1 MAWNQPNSNPKPI
14 QRKPSP
20 ARGIVAGLLCVIIA
34 VVCFFVFKGK
44 DSTSQAKE
52 HKSQAIKEV
61 KPSIPPR
68 TEVVEKTKENPVVA
82 VTNPPKQKYLGHVTT
97 QKFSRVVTLADGT
110 VTNLRRRVAF
120 TNQMEQIL
128 SSALNPRGIAVPL
141 RLALRRYSDKQLHD
155 MFHTDL
161 KPEKGD
167 DEFVLSR
174 KLELQDL
181 KIQVRDLESEG
192 HTYSEIFD
200 EIDNI
205 GRNARAE
212 IKSARQG
219 LSQLIKAGESPE
231 VLKAWVDEKNVK
243 LKELGEPPLRVP
255 AQFLEQQE
263 P

>member
-1 MAWNQPNSNPKPI
+1 MAWNQPNLNPKPD
-14 QRKPSP
+14 QNKPLP
-20 ARGIVAGLLCVIIA
+20 VRGLVAGLVCVIIA
-34 VVCFFVFKGK
+34 TLCFFVFKGK
-44 DSTSQAKE
+44 GTPPNVRERASRT
-52 HKSQAIKEV
+52 IKEV
-61 KPSIPPR
+61 KPAISARQDVAKEIM
-68 TEVVEKTKENPVVA
+68 ENPSATVA
-82 VTNPPKQKYLGHVTT
+82 NPPKQKYLGHITT
-97 QKFSRVVTLADGT
+97 QSFSRVVTLADGT
-110 VTNLRRRVAF
+110 VTNLKSRVAF
-120 TNQMEQIL
+120 TNRMEQVL

-141 RLALRRYSDKQLHD
+141 RLALRRYSEQQLHD

-167 DEFVLSR
+167 DEFILSR
-174 KLELQDL
+174 KLELQEL
-181 KIQVRDLESEG
+181 KIQVRELEKEG
-192 HTYSEIFD
+192 NSYTEIFD

-212 IKSARQG
+212 VKAARQG

-255 AQFLEQQE
+255 AQFLEPQE